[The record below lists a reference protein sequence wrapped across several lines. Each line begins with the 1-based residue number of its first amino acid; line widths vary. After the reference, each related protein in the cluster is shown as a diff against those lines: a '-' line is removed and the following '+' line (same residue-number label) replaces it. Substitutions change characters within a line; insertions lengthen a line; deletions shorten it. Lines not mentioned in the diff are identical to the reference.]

1 MYLVYRSLIGL
12 LAIILTVC
20 PVYAQTTPAFD
31 SVYGSTGSSDGLF
44 DTPIGIATGT
54 AGNVCVSDLIN
65 NRIQK
70 FDSAGNHLLAL
81 DSNGSGQSQLIT
93 AHGVATD
100 ASGNLYV
107 GDTDNHSVH
116 KFDTN
121 GTFIAEFGSA
131 QLSFPLGLR

>member
-1 MYLVYRSLIGL
+1 VYPVYRSLIGL

-31 SVYGSTGSSDGLF
+31 SAYGSTGGSDGLF

-54 AGNVCVSDLIN
+54 AGNACVSNFIR

-70 FDSAGNHLLAL
+70 FDSAGNHLLVW
-81 DSNGSGQSQLIT
+81 DSNGSGQSPFIT

-107 GDTDNHSVH
+107 GDTDTHRVQ

-121 GTFIAEFGSA
+121 ETFIAEFGSA